1 MFDRDQR
8 PEELAS
14 FAAELEGLGADGG
27 PRVDDLW
34 VVEDLAWA
42 GSVASA
48 TLALASTERLR
59 VGIGISPAPLRN
71 PALLAMELATLARV
85 FPGRLVAGVGHGA
98 SEWMA
103 QVGAAS
109 PTKLALLE
117 ETIEAVR
124 GLLTGATTSVAGRTV
139 HIDGVTLVHPPAVAP
154 PVVAGVVRPRSLE
167 LSGRVADGTVMAEGQ
182 GPRAVEAALNAI
194 AKGRASA
201 SADGP
206 SGTSGLSG
214 PSAHELI
221 IFTHL
226 YVDDD
231 PARVATAT
239 APVVAEYTQWLG
251 IPPQDVFLAAGE
263 ATTATA
269 RIRSLWEAGAD
280 TVVLRPVGDDPLGQ
294 VRAALAELGEPARS
308 R

>member
-1 MFDRDQR
+1 MFDRDRR

-14 FAAELEGLGADGG
+14 FAAELENPATG
-27 PRVDDLW
+27 PQVDDLW

-42 GSVASA
+42 GGVSSA
-48 TLALASTERLR
+48 TLALAATERLR
-59 VGIGISPAPLRN
+59 VGIGISPAPFRN
-71 PALLAMELATLARV
+71 PALLAMEFATLARV
-85 FPGRLVAGVGHGA
+85 FPGRFVAGIGHG
-98 SEWMA
+98 STDWMV

-117 ETIEAVR
+117 ETIAAVR
-124 GLLTGATTSVAGRTV
+124 GLLSGATTSVDGRTV

-182 GPRAVEAALNAI
+182 GPRAVEAALNTI
-194 AKGRASA
+194 AKGRAAVSPDDPA
-201 SADGP
+201 AP
-206 SGTSGLSG
+206 T
-214 PSAHELI
+214 AHELI
-221 IFTHL
+221 VFTHL

-251 IPPQDVFLAAGE
+251 IPQEDVFVAAGP
-263 ATTATA
+263 AATA
-269 RIRSLWEAGAD
+269 AERIRSLWEAGAD
-280 TVVLRPVGDDPLGQ
+280 TVVLRPIGDDPLGQ
-294 VRAALAELGEPARS
+294 VRTVLAELAELA
-308 R
+308 